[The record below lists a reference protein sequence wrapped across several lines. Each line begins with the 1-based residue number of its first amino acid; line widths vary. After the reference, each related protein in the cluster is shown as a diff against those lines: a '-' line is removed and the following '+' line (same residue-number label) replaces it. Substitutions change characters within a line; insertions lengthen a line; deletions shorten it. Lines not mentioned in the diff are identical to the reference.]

1 MKHDQRLDE
10 DRPAGE
16 PALALLQRVVDV
28 KPHELGLLAWS
39 CVYFFCLLA
48 SYFVLRP
55 LREAVGIESGV
66 DNLPYLW
73 TGTLLGMAIAN
84 PIFSWLVSRYPR
96 RTFIPWVHRFFAAN
110 LLLFFLALLAT
121 SETEHPT
128 RFLAIGRTFYVWLS
142 VFNLFV
148 VSVFWGFMAD
158 VFRLDQGK
166 RLFGFIGVGGTLG
179 AIFGSWFTGAFVK
192 SEWLGGARILLVS
205 VLMLELSVQC
215 FRRIL
220 ARSSDREPR
229 DARREPA
236 AREQARNSAADGG
249 SIPRERTSVFSG
261 MALVFRMPYLREIGL
276 YTVFYT
282 LSSAFIYFEQASIVA
297 DTIKSAD
304 KQVQQGLRTALFA
317 HIDLYVNCLTLLMQL
332 FATGRIVMW
341 LGVTFTLVA
350 LPLLTAVGFTVLGMR
365 AYFATLSNGVAHAF
379 EWMFGVEPQ
388 IHAAASATTDVA
400 LTVDARLALGLW
412 VVVIFQMLY
421 RSLNQGT
428 AKPARETLYTVVSR
442 DVKYKSKSFI
452 DTFIYR
458 AGDNT
463 GAWCFKALHDPAW
476 LGIGLPAI
484 AFGMVPLGLLWLATG
499 LVLGRKQMEL
509 ARAQEASVA
518 PSAATAPALARETVG

>member
-1 MKHDQRLDE
+1 MRLL
-10 DRPAGE
+10 R
-16 PALALLQRVVDV
+16 RVVDV
-28 KPHELGLLAWS
+28 KPNELRALAWS
-39 CVYFFCLLA
+39 CAYFFCLLA
-48 SYFVLRP
+48 SYFALRP

-96 RTFIPWVHRFFAAN
+96 RKFIPWVHRFFAAN
-110 LLLFFLALLAT
+110 LALFFLALLAT

-128 RFLAIGRTFYVWLS
+128 RFLTIGRTFYVWLS

-158 VFRLDQGK
+158 IFRLDQGK

-205 VLMLELSVQC
+205 VLMLELSVHC

-220 ARSSDREPR
+220 ALSSERELR
-229 DARREPA
+229 
-236 AREQARNSAADGG
+236 AADRASTRADDAKLSVAALAGG
-249 SIPRERTSVFSG
+249 PNDRPRTSVFSG
-261 MALVFRMPYLREIGL
+261 MALVFRMPYLREICL

-282 LSSAFIYFEQASIVA
+282 LSSAFLYFEQASIVS
-297 DTIKSAD
+297 DTIKNAD

-332 FATGRIVMW
+332 FATGRIVVW

-350 LPLLTAVGFTVLGMR
+350 LPLLTAVGFTVLGLR
-365 AYFATLSNGVAHAF
+365 PHFPELSNGVAHAF

-388 IHAAASATTDVA
+388 VHAAASAASDVV
-400 LTVDARLALGLW
+400 LTVDAKLALGLW

-476 LGIGLPAI
+476 LGIGLPLI
-484 AFGMVPLGLLWLATG
+484 AFGMVPLGLVWLVTG
-499 LVLGRKQMEL
+499 LMLGQKQLEL
-509 ARAQEASVA
+509 ARAHDASVA
-518 PSAATAPALARETVG
+518 PGAPVTPALAREPIG